1 MRAKLWLFTALTVVG
16 VVFVA
21 FRYAGLGPLVGIRP
35 PEVRLDLADSGGLT
49 VQNEVTYRGVPVG
62 DVDRL
67 GFTTTGVEA
76 VIRLRPGAPAV
87 PASAVAV
94 VTNRSAIGE
103 VYVDLQ
109 PPSADGP
116 VLGDGSVIPVGRTRL
131 PVGSVVGLGALDR
144 LARSVPVGDLRR
156 TVDELAVAFD
166 RTGPDLGRL
175 LDSSQLLVAD
185 ARRSLP
191 ATTGLLRDG
200 RTVLDT
206 QVALGGQFR
215 AFARDL
221 AAFTDTLRRRDGDVR
236 ATVAATPRAADE
248 VTALVRESGPDLGRT
263 LANLLVTARILEPR
277 TAGLEQF
284 LVVGPWAAGAVG
296 PAVLPG
302 DGRLHFGLVLDVDDP
317 PSCRAGYLQPDAGWR
332 DATATDAVAMD
343 TSVRCREAP
352 PVDVRGAQHA
362 PGAEGPGRA
371 DPPSGRVPTTGGP
384 AIVVPGLS
392 TR

>member
-1 MRAKLWLFTALTVVG
+1 MRAKLWLFTVITVVG

-21 FRYAGLGPLVGIRP
+21 FRYAGIGPLVGFRP
-35 PEVRLDLADSGGLT
+35 PEVRLELADSGGLT
-49 VQNEVTYRGVPVG
+49 VQNKVVYRGVPVG

-67 GFTTTGVEA
+67 GITATGVEA
-76 VIRLRPGAPAV
+76 VIRLRADAPAV

-116 VLGDGSVIPVGRTRL
+116 VLGDGSVIPVERTGL
-131 PVGSVVGLGALDR
+131 PVGSVVGLGAIDR
-144 LARSVPVGDLRR
+144 LARAVPVDDLRR

-191 ATTGLLRDG
+191 VTTGLLRDG
-200 RTVLDT
+200 RTVLGT

-215 AFARDL
+215 ALARDL
-221 AAFTDTLRRRDGDVR
+221 AAFTDTLRRSDGGVR
-236 ATVAATPRAADE
+236 AVVAAAPRATDQ
-248 VTALVRESGPDLGRT
+248 VTALVREAGPDLGRT
-263 LANLLVTARILEPR
+263 LANLLVAVGILEPR

-284 LVVGPWAAGAVG
+284 LVTGPWAAGAIG
-296 PAVLPG
+296 PTVLPG
-302 DGRLHFGLVLDVDDP
+302 DGRLHFGIVLNANDP

-332 DATATDAVAMD
+332 AATATDALPMD
-343 TSVRCREAP
+343 TSVGCREAA
-352 PVDVRGAQHA
+352 PVNVRGTQNA
-362 PGAEGPGRA
+362 PGA
-371 DPPSGRVPTTGGP
+371 DPPSGRGISTAGGP

-392 TR
+392 PS